1 MNSLIYG
8 MRNLNNDSQQ
18 QKFQESEVL
27 MSPQSQ
33 GQSVSTGIPYHTSTN
48 IINVNI
54 GDPAPLPPPPS
65 PSSTVNRKKNSQT
78 ISGNAEIVHGK
89 VRTRRTRSD
98 RNREYERIRGK
109 DPIPDSNS
117 EYSTMIGSRGSA
129 TGDSNPP
136 PSQYRDRT
144 GLGFRRSPTP
154 ETVISYPVN
163 HPAPCPSPVSAL
175 LSDKEHWNSNLIEIF
190 WDTIPPHC
198 SKINPSQ
205 KFPCFPKS
213 ASSSIVPLPFPLRF
227 YQELPQ
233 ATKKAFIFLRSR
245 WKCSPPDLLPCDWPH
260 APLSGRT
267 KHLYFFW
274 TKAVF

>member
-175 LSDKEHWNSNLIEIF
+175 LSDKEH
-190 WDTIPPHC
+190 
-198 SKINPSQ
+198 
-205 KFPCFPKS
+205 
-213 ASSSIVPLPFPLRF
+213 
-227 YQELPQ
+227 
-233 ATKKAFIFLRSR
+233 
-245 WKCSPPDLLPCDWPH
+245 
-260 APLSGRT
+260 
-267 KHLYFFW
+267 
-274 TKAVF
+274 